1 MSAPSQFANA
11 PDQPLSVPRRA
22 LDIEDYIDILRRH
35 RSWILGPAFV
45 GLVASVVI
53 AFLWP
58 NSYVATGMIRVV
70 PPQVPSRLV
79 QTNLTEEM
87 TVRVQAIYQNIV
99 SRTSLQNLIT
109 TYNLYPD
116 DRKRLPTE
124 DVMEQMRRDINL
136 GSMQYMSRGV
146 GSFRQNVNA
155 FGVSFNY
162 SDRRVAQKVCSDL
175 ISRFIDESIKSR
187 STQSL
192 MTTEFFKDQ
201 YESAK
206 RELDEIDSKITAFRS
221 RSMGELPEQEQMV
234 ISRISAMEASIQ
246 ATNSQI
252 SRAQEAKISM
262 EAQIR
267 ELRDQLQVLSQ
278 GVQEPISAPTAQR
291 NEKLAELDREID
303 KTEGALNALRQS
315 YKDTH
320 PDVQRVLAHL
330 RAQQKDREL
339 ALREAEAQRV
349 EVPAQRA
356 RTVVPAAN
364 QAKAREVQAAI
375 QRIQLA
381 LQFKDNEIEELNRQL
396 SDTRAKLRGT
406 QARLESSPAAN
417 QEYVQLQRE
426 RAMLATRY
434 EELGRK
440 MQDSA
445 MSTDLES
452 RKQGEMLEIL
462 ETPAIPEEPV
472 SPKRPLIIGMGLV
485 LGIGLGIT
493 LAGAREI
500 RDSSL
505 KNLKDVRAYT
515 KLTVLGSVPLLENDF
530 VVRRRRRLGW
540 LAWSATFL
548 LGALLMAG
556 SAVYY
561 FTSKA

>member
-1 MSAPSQFANA
+1 MSAPPQFANS

-53 AFLWP
+53 AFLLP
-58 NSYVATGMIRVV
+58 NVYVATGMIRVV

-99 SRTSLQNLIT
+99 SRQSLQNIIQ

-124 DVMEQMRRDINL
+124 DVMDQMRRDINL
-136 GSMQYMSRGV
+136 GTMQYMSRGV

-162 SDRRVAQKVCSDL
+162 ADRRIAQKVCSDL

-234 ISRISAMEASIQ
+234 ISRISAMEASIT

-267 ELRDQLQVLSQ
+267 DLRDQMQVLSQ
-278 GVQEPISAPTAQR
+278 GVQEQINAPTAQK
-291 NEKLAELDREID
+291 NERLAEMDREID
-303 KTEGALNALRQS
+303 KTEATLNGLRQS
-315 YKDTH
+315 YKDSH

-330 RAQQKDREL
+330 RDQQKQRDL
-339 ALREAEAQRV
+339 AVREAESQRV
-349 EVPAQRA
+349 ETPTQRS

-364 QAKAREVQAAI
+364 QAKAREVSGAI

-396 SDTRAKLRGT
+396 SDTRTKLRST

-426 RAMLATRY
+426 RALLASRY

>member
-1 MSAPSQFANA
+1 M
-11 PDQPLSVPRRA
+11 
-22 LDIEDYIDILRRH
+22 
-35 RSWILGPAFV
+35 
-45 GLVASVVI
+45 
-53 AFLWP
+53 
-58 NSYVATGMIRVV
+58 
-70 PPQVPSRLV
+70 
-79 QTNLTEEM
+79 
-87 TVRVQAIYQNIV
+87 
-99 SRTSLQNLIT
+99 
-109 TYNLYPD
+109 
-116 DRKRLPTE
+116 
-124 DVMEQMRRDINL
+124 
-136 GSMQYMSRGV
+136 
-146 GSFRQNVNA
+146 
-155 FGVSFNY
+155 
-162 SDRRVAQKVCSDL
+162 
-175 ISRFIDESIKSR
+175 
-187 STQSL
+187 
-192 MTTEFFKDQ
+192 
-201 YESAK
+201 
-206 RELDEIDSKITAFRS
+206 
-221 RSMGELPEQEQMV
+221 
-234 ISRISAMEASIQ
+234 
-246 ATNSQI
+246 
-252 SRAQEAKISM
+252 
-262 EAQIR
+262 
-267 ELRDQLQVLSQ
+267 
-278 GVQEPISAPTAQR
+278 
-291 NEKLAELDREID
+291 
-303 KTEGALNALRQS
+303 
-315 YKDTH
+315 
-320 PDVQRVLAHL
+320 
-330 RAQQKDREL
+330 
-339 ALREAEAQRV
+339 
-349 EVPAQRA
+349 
-356 RTVVPAAN
+356 
-364 QAKAREVQAAI
+364 
-375 QRIQLA
+375 
-381 LQFKDNEIEELNRQL
+381 QFKDNEIEELNRQL
-396 SDTRAKLRGT
+396 SDTRAKLRST